1 MRRQDNQATSLKQL
15 AFPLLVGVT
24 LALLQ
29 IIVFDVV
36 RFALTGTWQG
46 FHIG

>member
-15 AFPLLVGVT
+15 AFPLFVGMT
-24 LALLQ
+24 LGLLQ
-29 IIVFDVV
+29 IIVFDAV

-46 FHIG
+46 FQIG